1 MQSNGHIPEWTGP
14 TVERVLGNG
23 KRIYAS
29 AFKAWLI
36 EQAGRPGVSVAGLA
50 LRHGVNAN
58 LLRNWMRLKPRPAQP
73 SAPVLLPV
81 TVTPSTT
88 PAARPTMAASA
99 PVVIELELGGAIV
112 RVQDGVDAQHLRLV
126 LDALRA

>member
-1 MQSNGHIPEWTGP
+1 MQNNGHTPEWTGP

-36 EQAGRPGVSVAGLA
+36 EQAGKPGISIASLA
-50 LRHGVNAN
+50 LRHGINAN
-58 LLRNWMRLKPRPAQP
+58 LLRNWMRLQPRPVPP

-81 TVTPSTT
+81 TITPSLK
-88 PAARPTMAASA
+88 PAAPLASTTAA
-99 PVVIELELGGAIV
+99 IEIELGGAIV
-112 RVQDGVDAQHLRLV
+112 RLQGSVDAQRLRLV
-126 LDALRA
+126 LDVLRA